1 MKTATRIQLI
11 NWHYFTN
18 EIIPLGEINF
28 LTGANSAGKSTI
40 IDALQVAIMGET
52 KSSFFNRA
60 AGKKSERTLR
70 SYLVGTLGDDIS
82 SGVKALRDGK
92 DFSSYIVVEFY
103 DDVKNE
109 YFCIGFIADVFSDGG
124 DEKKRFFILNDLL
137 PSEQFIKGGKTV
149 DCSSFIKW
157 CRQNYPASKFQSFDT
172 VKDYNSGVLRR
183 TNVHEAKLFS
193 MLRKAIAFEPINN
206 IEEFITTNICDV
218 EKNIDTYGMQEDIRS
233 YQETEQ
239 QAKRM
244 EKRLE
249 SLTKICGEYS
259 EVQKL
264 RARKKL
270 QQFFIDYGNFKYT
283 EEKLSNAEKHA
294 EKLSQSINGYKQQ
307 EEQLTASA
315 VSLGAENDR
324 LENERNQFLNE
335 SQKEL
340 LEERKRSKIRE
351 MGNEQEKEQ
360 KFISSVNRNS
370 GKWVGRCDV
379 ILEEISEQE
388 TSAEIESL
396 RKMLKRISVF
406 SEKSIGDT
414 SSKHFSDIKEL
425 YSSAS
430 QKVRPSLD
438 DLSVKKSV
446 KLKEKSQLEETISKL
461 HNKQKDYPSN
471 ARSLKNAIQR
481 GLSEKYGKDI
491 KVDFLADLI
500 EVTDEE
506 WKNAA
511 EGILAND
518 RMNIIV
524 SPEYFMDAYYIY
536 KRICKQI
543 DVYEYSVVDLER
555 VFSDQQTVMIGSM
568 AQVVSC
574 DDKYIRAYLDFLL
587 GRVMRCYDD
596 KDIRKYRTSV
606 TRDCMVYR
614 RYSVKPIN
622 PYHYAKPFIGSKSV
636 EIQLKQAEDN
646 LLLCNAEIQEICS
659 HIRNMKPFFD
669 DWFITQEFIENTAMP
684 AYEAYS
690 KLPEIRNEIAEI
702 DDQLSRIDNAKLAE
716 IESAIRKVTAELS
729 QNTREHNQMSINRG
743 VAEHEYQDYV
753 DQTIPALSE
762 NAKSLE
768 AKLHEDFSDEF
779 IEQTGQPAYF
789 EKLGQYGAPDKVSG
803 AFLQPIKSTGSLLT
817 NAESELRKQR
827 GEYNQEF
834 HFSLNIS
841 NVETNDEYDKDYQN
855 VKDIQLPDYI
865 ERIAKAKET
874 AMISFKN
881 DFLNKLKANI
891 KTVIDQISDLN
902 RALRKAK
909 FGNNTYS
916 FECKPD
922 PDYIEYY
929 SMIMAAEEGE
939 TLFSYEFMNKYKD
952 TIDNLF
958 AQLESFDRSD
968 AAAAEAVD
976 RLSRYSTYLTF
987 DILQKDSNG
996 ITEPLS
1002 KTIFSKS
1009 GGEIQTPFYVAMLA
1023 SFVQL
1028 YKVNDTRNQMDNT
1041 MRLVI
1046 FDEAFNKM
1054 DPERITECI
1063 SMLRHFGLQA
1073 IICSPTDKAGD
1084 IVPLC
1089 DRTLLVDKQPDGN
1102 AYRSVVIEWKKEMG
1116 VLQ

>member
-1 MKTATRIQLI
+1 
-11 NWHYFTN
+11 
-18 EIIPLGEINF
+18 
-28 LTGANSAGKSTI
+28 
-40 IDALQVAIMGET
+40 MGET

-82 SGVKALRDGK
+82 SGVKALREGK

-109 YFCIGFIADVFSDGG
+109 YFCLGFIADVFSDGG
-124 DEKKRFFILNDLL
+124 DEKKRFFILNDML
-137 PSEQFIKGGKTV
+137 PSEQFIKDGKTV

-157 CRQNYPASKFQSFDT
+157 GRQNYPASKFQSFDT

-270 QQFFIDYGNFKYT
+270 QQFFIDYGNYQCT
-283 EEKLSNAEKHA
+283 EEKLTQAEERAK
-294 EKLSQSINGYKQQ
+294 ELSRRINEYKQQ
-307 EEQLTASA
+307 GEQMSASA
-315 VSLGAENDR
+315 ASLETEKNR

-340 LEERKRSKIRE
+340 LEERKRSRLRE
-351 MGNEQEKEQ
+351 LGSEQEKEQ
-360 KFISSVNRNS
+360 NFISAINRNS

-379 ILEEISEQE
+379 ILEEISEPE
-388 TSAEIESL
+388 TSAEIENL
-396 RKMLKRISVF
+396 RKMLKRISAF
-406 SEKSIGDT
+406 SEKSIGET
-414 SSKHFSDIKEL
+414 SVQHFSNIKEL

-430 QKVRPSLD
+430 QKARPVLD
-438 DLSVKKSV
+438 DFSVRKTA
-446 KLKEKSQLEETISKL
+446 KLAEKSQLEETISKL
-461 HNKQKDYPSN
+461 HNKQKDYPAK

-481 GLSEKYGKDI
+481 GLSEKHGKDI

-524 SPEYFMDAYYIY
+524 APEYFMDAFYIY
-536 KRICKQI
+536 KRVCKQI
-543 DVYEYSVVDLER
+543 DVYDFSIVDLEK
-555 VFSDQQTVMIGSM
+555 VFIDQQTVMSGSM

-574 DDKYIRAYLDFLL
+574 DDKYVRAYLDFLL

-596 KDIRKYRTSV
+596 KDIQKYRTSV

-622 PYHYAKPFIGSKSV
+622 PRHYTKPFIGSQSV
-636 EIQLKQAEDN
+636 EIQLRQAEN
-646 LLLCNAEIQEICS
+646 ELVLCNAEIQEICD

-669 DWFITQEFIENTAMP
+669 DWFITQEFIENTVP
-684 AYEAYS
+684 SAYEAYGR
-690 KLPEIRNEIAEI
+690 LPEIRSELAEI
-702 DDQLSRIDNAKLAE
+702 ENQLSRIDNAKLAE
-716 IESAIRKVTAELS
+716 IESAIRKVKAELS
-729 QNTREHNQMSINRG
+729 QITKAQNALSVNKG
-743 VAEHEYQDYV
+743 VAEHDYQNYTE
-753 DQTIPALSE
+753 QTIPALSD
-762 NAKSLE
+762 NVKTLE

-779 IEQTGQPAYF
+779 VEQTGRPAYF
-789 EKLGQYGAPDKVSG
+789 EKLEQYGSPERVSSS
-803 AFLQPIKSTGSLLT
+803 FLQPVKGTGSLLI
-817 NAESELRKQR
+817 NAENELRKLR

-834 HFSLNIS
+834 HFSLDIS
-841 NVETNDEYDKDYQN
+841 NVETNDEYDRDHQN

-891 KTVIDQISDLN
+891 KTVIDQISELN

-939 TLFSYEFMNKYKD
+939 NLFSYEFMNKYKD

-996 ITEPLS
+996 IVEPLS

-1102 AYRSVVIEWKKEMG
+1102 AYRSTVIEWKKEMG
-1116 VLQ
+1116 VPQ

>member
-1 MKTATRIQLI
+1 
-11 NWHYFTN
+11 
-18 EIIPLGEINF
+18 
-28 LTGANSAGKSTI
+28 
-40 IDALQVAIMGET
+40 MGET

-82 SGVKALRDGK
+82 SGVKALREGK

-109 YFCIGFIADVFSDGG
+109 SFCLGFIADVFSDGG
-124 DEKKRFFILNDLL
+124 DEKKRFFILNDML
-137 PSEQFIKGGKTV
+137 PSEQFIKDGKTV

-157 CRQNYPASKFQSFDT
+157 GRQNYPASKFQSFDT

-249 SLTKICGEYS
+249 SLMKICGEYS

-270 QQFFIDYGNFKYT
+270 QQFFIDYGNYQCT
-283 EEKLSNAEKHA
+283 EEKLTQAEERAK
-294 EKLSQSINGYKQQ
+294 ELSRRINEYKQQ
-307 EEQLTASA
+307 GEQMSASA
-315 VSLGAENDR
+315 ASLETEKNR

-340 LEERKRSKIRE
+340 LEERKRSRLRE
-351 MGNEQEKEQ
+351 LGSEQEKEQ
-360 KFISSVNRNS
+360 NFISAINRNS

-379 ILEEISEQE
+379 ILEEISEPE
-388 TSAEIESL
+388 TSAEIENL
-396 RKMLKRISVF
+396 RKMLKRISAF
-406 SEKSIGDT
+406 SEKSIGET
-414 SSKHFSDIKEL
+414 SVQHFSNIKEL

-430 QKVRPSLD
+430 QKARPVLD
-438 DLSVKKSV
+438 DFSVRKTA
-446 KLKEKSQLEETISKL
+446 KLAEKSQLEETISKL
-461 HNKQKDYPSN
+461 HNKQKDYPAK

-481 GLSEKYGKDI
+481 GLSEKHGKDI

-524 SPEYFMDAYYIY
+524 APEYFMDAFYIY
-536 KRICKQI
+536 KRVCKQI
-543 DVYEYSVVDLER
+543 DVYDFSIVDLEK
-555 VFSDQQTVMIGSM
+555 VFIDQQTVMSGSM

-574 DDKYIRAYLDFLL
+574 DDKYVRAYLDFLL

-596 KDIRKYRTSV
+596 KDIQKYRTSV

-622 PYHYAKPFIGSKSV
+622 PRHYTKPFIGSQSV
-636 EIQLKQAEDN
+636 EIQLRQAEN
-646 LLLCNAEIQEICS
+646 ELVLCNAEIQEICR

-669 DWFITQEFIENTAMP
+669 DWFITQEFVENTAP
-684 AYEAYS
+684 SAYEAYGR
-690 KLPEIRNEIAEI
+690 LPEIRSELAEI
-702 DDQLSRIDNAKLAE
+702 ENQLSRIDNAKLAE
-716 IESAIRKVTAELS
+716 IESAIRKVKAELS
-729 QNTREHNQMSINRG
+729 QITKAQNALSVNKG
-743 VAEHEYQDYV
+743 VAEHDYQNYTE
-753 DQTIPALSE
+753 QTIPALSD
-762 NAKSLE
+762 NVKTLE

-779 IEQTGQPAYF
+779 VEQTGRPAYF
-789 EKLGQYGAPDKVSG
+789 EKLEQYGSPERVSSS
-803 AFLQPIKSTGSLLT
+803 FLQPVKGTGSLLI
-817 NAESELRKQR
+817 NAENELRKLR

-834 HFSLNIS
+834 HFSLDIS
-841 NVETNDEYDKDYQN
+841 NVETNDEYDRDHQN

-891 KTVIDQISDLN
+891 KTVIDQISELN

-939 TLFSYEFMNKYKD
+939 NLFSYEFMNKYKD

-996 ITEPLS
+996 IVEPLS

-1102 AYRSVVIEWKKEMG
+1102 AYRSTVIEWKKEMG
-1116 VLQ
+1116 VPQ